1 MIKQFTFNHFEA
13 NGNPIMA
20 TDENYRA
27 LGYVEYRGTQG
38 TCYVYDNRY
47 LIKPEKPGQFQEK
60 GPRAQEENY
69 TLDGAS
75 QQNLDATALH
85 AQNFIDCMKSRK
97 RPNTDVE
104 EAHLSTTMSHL
115 ANISLAVRQ
124 RIEWDAENERITN
137 VEEAND
143 LLGATYRDPWKLTL

>member
-1 MIKQFTFNHFEA
+1 
-13 NGNPIMA
+13 MA
-20 TDENYRA
+20 TDEGYKP

-137 VEEAND
+137 VEEANE

>member
-1 MIKQFTFNHFEA
+1 
-13 NGNPIMA
+13 
-20 TDENYRA
+20 
-27 LGYVEYRGTQG
+27 
-38 TCYVYDNRY
+38 
-47 LIKPEKPGQFQEK
+47 
-60 GPRAQEENY
+60 
-69 TLDGAS
+69 
-75 QQNLDATALH
+75 
-85 AQNFIDCMKSRK
+85 MKSRK

-137 VEEAND
+137 VDEANE